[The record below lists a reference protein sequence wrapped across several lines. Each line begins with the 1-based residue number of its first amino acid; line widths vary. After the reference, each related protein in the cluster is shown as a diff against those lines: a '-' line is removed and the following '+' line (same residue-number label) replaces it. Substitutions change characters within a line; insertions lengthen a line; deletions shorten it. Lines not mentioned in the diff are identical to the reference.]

1 VEQQDLVDKKD
12 IIVVIADG
20 QLAEAALAEMD
31 MVVQMV
37 VMVVHCQAF

>member
-1 VEQQDLVDKKD
+1 VEQQDLADKKD